1 MIAAKY
7 NPNADSEQKREV
19 LECGL
24 AVGDASPAELY
35 ENAMWL
41 DQGHVGG
48 SLRREFVIRYLLRSA
63 HFNYISALPAL
74 GYFYE
79 VGKHG
84 SENAKK
90 AHCFRFTRIARH
102 SRLCSSKADRET
114 PTVTPVRGP
123 LL

>member
-41 DQGHVGG
+41 DQGHEERP
-48 SLRREFVIRYLLRSA
+48 SNQR
-63 HFNYISALPAL
+63 
-74 GYFYE
+74 
-79 VGKHG
+79 
-84 SENAKK
+84 
-90 AHCFRFTRIARH
+90 
-102 SRLCSSKADRET
+102 D
-114 PTVTPVRGP
+114 TVTFAKRALHQIG
-123 LL
+123 LLP